1 MTIDSKRIPKHV
13 AIIMDGN
20 GRWAKKKG
28 FQRVRGHQKGAEAV
42 REIVTASREAG
53 IRWLTLYAFSQENW
67 KRPRLEVQALMK
79 LLKRFLKNE
88 LNEMLENEIRLKTIG
103 RTENI
108 PLDTR
113 QILLDTIEKT
123 AHNTGMTLTL
133 ALSYGSRQEIVDA
146 CIKIGRLIK
155 NGDKAVEEIDEKLIS
170 SCLYTAE
177 MPDPDLLIRTSG
189 EYRISNFL
197 LWQLSYTE
205 LYITPTLWPDFGKEE
220 YLRALEDYQRRER
233 RFGGVLKT
241 GNAGKWTDNA
251 SQTVAHS
258 PDRHSHSDLYHWF
271 WSKVPVSCPFVRGS
285 HRIFHRILQHNRNGR
300 IKIHPVRKFLFDFF
314 PFCCNIHEAGDVCA
328 DHHRAVGFSSY
339 GLPDDA

>member
-233 RFGGVLKT
+233 RFGGVLK
-241 GNAGKWTDNA
+241 
-251 SQTVAHS
+251 
-258 PDRHSHSDLYHWF
+258 
-271 WSKVPVSCPFVRGS
+271 
-285 HRIFHRILQHNRNGR
+285 NG
-300 IKIHPVRKFLFDFF
+300 
-314 PFCCNIHEAGDVCA
+314 
-328 DHHRAVGFSSY
+328 
-339 GLPDDA
+339 

>member
-42 REIVTASREAG
+42 REIVTASRETG

-233 RFGGVLKT
+233 RFGGVLK
-241 GNAGKWTDNA
+241 
-251 SQTVAHS
+251 
-258 PDRHSHSDLYHWF
+258 
-271 WSKVPVSCPFVRGS
+271 
-285 HRIFHRILQHNRNGR
+285 NG
-300 IKIHPVRKFLFDFF
+300 
-314 PFCCNIHEAGDVCA
+314 
-328 DHHRAVGFSSY
+328 
-339 GLPDDA
+339 